1 MAIMEPAIQA
11 LDISTVLN
19 EHYNV
24 QEYVNR
30 RAGWL
35 ARLPHY
41 ARMTTGLFTIARRDA
56 TEVFKSDHALSVQE
70 VRRREHAAEVSPLL
84 PLPTTDNTESI
95 DSSRSYGD
103 REWSLGVVRF
113 ENGVSVNDKDGDIDS
128 AFGTLGATL
137 PSAGSSNMSQTA
149 WRTKLPSRH
158 RRVLQSA
165 DLGMQSAQ
173 TGRSSLAHSANIRQ
187 TIESDPI
194 QRPHH
199 RSSDHSIMSELSS
212 SSLTM
217 IAASTPATSPF
228 SASSSS
234 HFSQSDALA
243 SEPELERA
251 NPDRPGTSSA
261 RSPPSVHVDRNVSA
275 LAGRGMRVPVK
286 LGTKRAAPEAPEAN
300 DSVVGS
306 PIDKDTP
313 PPPAQPPSKRLK
325 LIGPRDPSLS
335 PSKAASPPAKASS
348 KAGKSKSTTKQ
359 QPWSRA
365 KVAQQAQ
372 QPSTKKTDEAPRS
385 LESVIA
391 GTRLPATEAEAKHA
405 ANLRHER
412 LLAQH
417 NKASTNPE
425 KQKKKTTAKTSKT
438 TPADPTPDFPPEFFN
453 PANFAPGQ
461 EEDSVRCVCGVVADD
476 GADMVSCDECLVWQ
490 HTRCMGEGV
499 PKEVAEERYVCQ
511 VCSPWMHRR
520 LVARLRKGAEH

>member
-1 MAIMEPAIQA
+1 
-11 LDISTVLN
+11 
-19 EHYNV
+19 
-24 QEYVNR
+24 
-30 RAGWL
+30 
-35 ARLPHY
+35 
-41 ARMTTGLFTIARRDA
+41 
-56 TEVFKSDHALSVQE
+56 
-70 VRRREHAAEVSPLL
+70 
-84 PLPTTDNTESI
+84 
-95 DSSRSYGD
+95 
-103 REWSLGVVRF
+103 
-113 ENGVSVNDKDGDIDS
+113 
-128 AFGTLGATL
+128 
-137 PSAGSSNMSQTA
+137 
-149 WRTKLPSRH
+149 
-158 RRVLQSA
+158 
-165 DLGMQSAQ
+165 
-173 TGRSSLAHSANIRQ
+173 
-187 TIESDPI
+187 
-194 QRPHH
+194 
-199 RSSDHSIMSELSS
+199 MSEPSS
-212 SSLTM
+212 SSPMVT
-217 IAASTPATSPF
+217 AASTPATSPI

-251 NPDRPGTSSA
+251 DLGRPGTSSA
-261 RSPPSVHVDRNVSA
+261 KSPPSVHVDRNVSA
-275 LAGRGMRVPVK
+275 LAGRGMHVPVK

-306 PIDKDTP
+306 PINKDTP

-325 LIGPRDPSLS
+325 LNGPRDPSLS

-359 QPWSRA
+359 QPSSGA

-391 GTRLPATEAEAKHA
+391 GTRLPATEAEAKQA
-405 ANLRHER
+405 AALRHER

-425 KQKKKTTAKTSKT
+425 KQKKKTTTKTSRT
-438 TPADPTPDFPPEFFN
+438 TPAAPAPDFPPEFFN

-461 EEDSVRCVCGVVADD
+461 EEDSVRCVCGVIADD

-499 PKEVAEERYVCQ
+499 PKEVAEERYVYQ

-520 LVARLRKGAEH
+520 LIARLRKGAGV